1 MALLGRLVTWI
12 IVSSVALIELDLLAI
27 VSQRCGSDVVV
38 APVSSAI
45 VAESALVAESVPDAT
60 ACRKRKYFTTC
71 FDGKRHRI
79 VKVASF
85 FCECA
90 QGFCR
95 LDRWCRADAQTTVE
109 HATTSVDLRKKY
121 NYRPRT

>member
-38 APVSSAI
+38 APFSPAI

-60 ACRKRKYFTTC
+60 ACRKRKYFTTYV
-71 FDGKRHRI
+71 DGKRHRI
-79 VKVASF
+79 VKEASF
-85 FCECA
+85 FCECV
-90 QGFCR
+90 QGFFR
-95 LDRWCRADAQTTVE
+95 LDRWCRCSNCGRACDNFCRCEEEIRLPAQ
-109 HATTSVDLRKKY
+109 DLV
-121 NYRPRT
+121 

>member
-38 APVSSAI
+38 APVSSAT

-60 ACRKRKYFTTC
+60 AGRKRKYFTTYV
-71 FDGKRHRI
+71 DGKRHRS
-79 VKVASF
+79 VKEASF

-90 QGFCR
+90 QGSRR
-95 LDRWCRADAQTTVE
+95 LDRWCRCSNCGRACDNFCRYEEEVRPPAQ
-109 HATTSVDLRKKY
+109 DLV
-121 NYRPRT
+121 